1 MSRTQHNVAH
11 KPNGVSPAAAKLGI
25 YTKRDLAKD
34 KNFNEKFNEFVAAH
48 PSEQEGLQAYEAL
61 PD

>member
-1 MSRTQHNVAH
+1 MDRKNDAAR
-11 KPNGVSPAAAKLGI
+11 KPNGSVSPAAAKLGI